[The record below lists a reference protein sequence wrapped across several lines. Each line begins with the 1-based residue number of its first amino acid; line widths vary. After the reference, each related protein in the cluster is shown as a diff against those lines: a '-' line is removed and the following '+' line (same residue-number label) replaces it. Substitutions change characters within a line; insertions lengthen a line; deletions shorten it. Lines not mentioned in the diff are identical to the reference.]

1 MHDVYGKTR
10 GSLGTVTL
18 NREHRYNMLSPNFI
32 EEVTRGVET
41 MNIDHNVDVIYLTT
55 AKGQHFS
62 IGTDFRTIAH
72 MKKEG
77 AYTRVASYL
86 EELYAL

>member
-1 MHDVYGKTR
+1 MYDVYGKTDA
-10 GSLGTVTL
+10 SLGSVFM

-32 EEVTRGVET
+32 KEVTRGVET
-41 MNIDHNVDVIYLTT
+41 MNIDHMVDVIYLST

-77 AYTRVASYL
+77 AYARVAAYL
-86 EELYAL
+86 QELYGL